1 MKGLHI
7 KATGRCLPK
16 KILTNDDLSRMVDTN
31 DEWITTRTGI
41 KQRHICDGE
50 RNIDL
55 AIGAATRALEKAA
68 VRPEEIGALVVT
80 TFTPD
85 YYTPAVACLL
95 AKALG
100 LSHDI
105 PAFDMNAACSGFLYA
120 LQVAN
125 GLLLQEERP
134 YALIVGSEVISK
146 ITDWSDRST
155 CVLFGDGAGAAL
167 VERREVGAFCTA
179 LGCDGNAVP
188 IYCGGAGDEDRFIR
202 MDGGEVFKF
211 AVRIIPQ
218 TVEALLQKSG
228 LTLADID
235 YFVCHQANKRI
246 IDSAAKKL
254 KAPQEKFFINL
265 DRYGNTSSASI
276 PIALD
281 EMGEAG
287 LLKPGVKT
295 LCVGFG
301 AGFTW
306 GGAILEW

>member
-50 RNIDL
+50 RNLDL
-55 AIGAATRALEKAA
+55 AVGAALQALGKAA
-68 VRPEEIGALVVT
+68 VRPEEIGALIVT

-85 YYTPAVACLL
+85 HYTPAVACLL

-134 YALIVGSEVISK
+134 YVLIVGSEVISK
-146 ITDWSDRST
+146 TTDWSDRST

-167 VERREVGAFCTA
+167 VERREVGAFYTA
-179 LGCDGNAVP
+179 LGCDGNDVP
-188 IYCGGAGDEDRFIR
+188 LYCGGAGEDDRFIR

-218 TVEALLQKSG
+218 TVGELLEKSG
-228 LTLADID
+228 LTLDDID
-235 YFVCHQANKRI
+235 YFVCHQANRRI
-246 IDSAAKKL
+246 IESAARKL
-254 KAPQEKFFINL
+254 RAPIEKFFINL

-287 LLKPGVKT
+287 LLKLGVKT